1 MKAILQTCVDVE
13 ERVGEIYQQLVKHP
27 DAGDELREIWQEMA
41 DDEMRHAHRIRLISD
56 RLEIAGIK
64 ACGITEQE
72 VRELLD
78 RAGEVLLDAQEGSL
92 SLDEAIYA
100 SVELEDAFMKAHLV
114 FAGAGGQPD
123 LQTMFKSLAEAD
135 REHTRRLKSF
145 LERMHDGDGLV
156 FEDGPAFDDKG
167 QAE

>member
-27 DAGDELREIWQEMA
+27 DANDELREIWQEMA
-41 DDEMRHAHRIRLISD
+41 DDEMRHAYRIRLVSD

-64 ACGITEQE
+64 DCGVTEQE
-72 VRELLD
+72 VRDLLD
-78 RAGEVLLDAQEGSL
+78 RAGEILLDAQEGSL

-114 FAGAGGQPD
+114 FAESGGQPD
-123 LQTMFKSLAEAD
+123 LQTMFKALAEAD
-135 REHTRRLKSF
+135 REHTQRLKSF
-145 LERMHDGDGLV
+145 LERMNDGEGLV
-156 FEDGPAFDDKG
+156 FGDEDPA
-167 QAE
+167 E